1 MSTQTKTPAQ
11 LAEEFLRK
19 YATVIG
25 TLDAIDKSD
34 KTFLLKYATVVGSPK
49 AIEDLPD
56 AGQPTTVSDDD
67 ETPEVP
73 TEPTVPPTEPE
84 EPTDPA
90 GVGEG
95 TDEQGD

>member
-1 MSTQTKTPAQ
+1 MSTQTQTPAD
-11 LAEEFLRK
+11 LAVKFLEK

-25 TLDAIDKSD
+25 TLDAIERKDRE
-34 KTFLLKYATVVGSPK
+34 FLLKYATVVGSPA
-49 AIEDLPD
+49 AIDLVAPETD
-56 AGQPTTVSDDD
+56 PTSVVSED

-73 TEPTVPPTEPE
+73 VVP
-84 EPTDPA
+84 PTDPA

>member
-1 MSTQTKTPAQ
+1 MSTQTQMTQDQAATFLKERITVVGTNEAI
-11 LAEEFLRK
+11 ETKDREFLTK
-19 YATVIG
+19 Y
-25 TLDAIDKSD
+25 S
-34 KTFLLKYATVVGSPK
+34 TVVGSLE
-49 AIEDLPD
+49 AIDIVAPETDPTSVVPEED
-56 AGQPTTVSDDD
+56 
-67 ETPEVP
+67 P